1 MFFYKRSPLYHL
13 SPKLLRHG
21 SRSQCFLR
29 RVIAAIAMGGIL
41 GWWLPSYGQDSAK
54 SIDLPQTEAIAS
66 LLDYLPVDPKFRVIY
81 AIIATVLCLGTIY
94 LGQRAFKRIDRWF
107 SHFHPVEQPTGE
119 ASSELSS
126 LSNNLLT
133 ELQTRALGWLKWG
146 FIVCVLYLYLSFVLQ
161 LSAWTARWGARLVSY
176 VLQLGIIGWTGFVNY
191 LPNLITIIIVVVV
204 TRYVIRVAKLLFD
217 TLGQGKITIPG
228 FYRDWADPTYRLIFF
243 LCVAIA
249 ASIVFPLLPGA
260 DSPAF
265 RGLTLLAGLLGAF
278 GAKEAV
284 SNSIAGITLIY
295 TRAFQVGDRI
305 ELADIKGT
313 VLEKSLFV
321 TRLLTPK
328 NVVITIPNGTLIQGN
343 IVNYS
348 TSPKERNTP
357 IVLHVDITLGY
368 EIPWRKVH
376 TVLISAA
383 RKTSHILSEPAP
395 FVLQK
400 ALGDY
405 HVSYELN
412 VSTNHP
418 TRMEGIY
425 SDLFEN
431 IQDACSEADIEILS
445 PGYFA
450 LRDGNP
456 VTIPTS
462 YASHLN
468 HG

>member
-1 MFFYKRSPLYHL
+1 M
-13 SPKLLRHG
+13 
-21 SRSQCFLR
+21 
-29 RVIAAIAMGGIL
+29 
-41 GWWLPSYGQDSAK
+41 
-54 SIDLPQTEAIAS
+54 
-66 LLDYLPVDPKFRVIY
+66 
-81 AIIATVLCLGTIY
+81 
-94 LGQRAFKRIDRWF
+94 
-107 SHFHPVEQPTGE
+107 
-119 ASSELSS
+119 
-126 LSNNLLT
+126 
-133 ELQTRALGWLKWG
+133 
-146 FIVCVLYLYLSFVLQ
+146 
-161 LSAWTARWGARLVSY
+161 
-176 VLQLGIIGWTGFVNY
+176 
-191 LPNLITIIIVVVV
+191 VV

-249 ASIVFPLLPGA
+249 ASIIFPLLPGA

-383 RKTSHILSEPAP
+383 QKTSHILSEPAP

-456 VTIPTS
+456 VTIPTP